1 MRPIA
6 GRISQLMFQVRRLRH
21 TPRYY
26 RRYPCRSL
34 APPRG
39 LVVISLGFPG
49 ERQQNRTTNNLSRAL
64 EFRRVGN
71 SLASCTRLPRTQGI
85 RVTVAQNIDSL
96 APCGQRS
103 FSGIFKAR

>member
-39 LVVISLGFPG
+39 LVVISLGFPANKT
-49 ERQQNRTTNNLSRAL
+49 ERPITFLVLLSFGGSEIPSQAVL
-64 EFRRVGN
+64 DF
-71 SLASCTRLPRTQGI
+71 QG
-85 RVTVAQNIDSL
+85 L
-96 APCGQRS
+96 
-103 FSGIFKAR
+103 KAYV